1 MKTTITTL
9 LIASATVA
17 LADPRVCDA
26 QANDPSLL
34 LQREDSAG
42 VQIVEA
48 LRPLWGDSSLWRID
62 PEPLLDLTAT
72 GSGPNHEFGHVG
84 GMVRLAD
91 GSLVVA
97 DATWLQIRLYSPD
110 GSFVRATGRNGEGPG
125 EFSGGIEQM
134 VGAVGDTVW
143 ILDWDGRVSAFGP
156 DLGLVRTFNLLANA
170 SSIHDLGDGSMAVQY
185 VSPFWARDAIGAIR
199 NPTVLWRFDAEG
211 TRLDSIAAT
220 AGYDEY
226 VAQLRNG
233 NTASVSSLFPKEA
246 QVATHAGRLFVGNAE
261 FMEVEERTREGDLV
275 RILRIPDYPLTL
287 SGSVL
292 RAERKAFLGGR
303 SSSLLQEAAERTPAS
318 GTRPAYSKMIVD
330 PSGAV
335 WLQLYRGESEAEEP
349 VRWLVLA
356 ADGTWLGTLG
366 LPDRFRIVDIE
377 MDAVLGVWYDELD
390 VQHPQVLR
398 LERR

>member
-1 MKTTITTL
+1 MKKTIGML
-9 LIASATVA
+9 LAASVAVA
-17 LADPRVCDA
+17 LADPPGCDA
-26 QANDPSLL
+26 QANDPSL

-62 PEPLLDLTAT
+62 PAPLVDLTAS

-97 DATWLQIRLYSPD
+97 DDTWLQIRLYSPE
-110 GSFVRATGRNGEGPG
+110 GSFVRATGRDGEGPG

-134 VGAVGDTVW
+134 VSAAGDTVW
-143 ILDWDGRVSAFGP
+143 VLDWDGRVSVFGP
-156 DLGLVRTFNLLANA
+156 DLALARTFSLLSNA
-170 SSIHDLGDGSMAVQY
+170 SAIHDLGDGSMAVEY
-185 VSPFWARDAIGAIR
+185 ISPFWTRDAIGAIR
-199 NPTVLWRFDAEG
+199 NPTVLWRFDVEG

-220 AGYDEY
+220 EGYDEY
-226 VAQLRNG
+226 VVERPNG
-233 NTASVSSLFPKEA
+233 NTASVSPLFRKEA
-246 QVATHAGRLFVGNAE
+246 QVASRAASIFVGNAE
-261 FMEVEERTREGDLV
+261 SMEVEERTREGDLV
-275 RILRIPDYPLTL
+275 RIFRIPDYPLAL
-287 SGSVL
+287 SGSEL
-292 RAERKAFLGGR
+292 RAEREAYLGGR
-303 SSSLLQEAAERTPAS
+303 SSSLLREAAERTPAS
-318 GTRPAYSKMIVD
+318 GRRPAYSRMIVD

-335 WLQLYRGESEAEEP
+335 WLQQYRGESESEEP
-349 VRWLVLA
+349 DRWLVLA
-356 ADGTWLGTLG
+356 ADGTWLGTVEE
-366 LPDRFRIVDIE
+366 PDRFRIVDIE

>member
-1 MKTTITTL
+1 MKGTIGVIL
-9 LIASATVA
+9 VVGVA
-17 LADPRVCDA
+17 VAVADPMDCDA
-26 QANDPSLL
+26 QANDQSL

-62 PEPLLDLTAT
+62 PAPLLDLAAS
-72 GSGPNHEFGHVG
+72 GSGPNHEFGRVG

-97 DATWLQIRLYSPD
+97 DATWLQIRLYSPEGD
-110 GSFVRATGRNGEGPG
+110 FVRATGRNGEGPG
-125 EFSGGIEQM
+125 EFSRGIEQM
-134 VGAVGDTVW
+134 VGAASDSVW
-143 ILDWDGRVSAFGP
+143 VLDSDGRVSVFGP
-156 DLGLVRTFNLLANA
+156 DLGLGRTFNLLSNA

-185 VSPFWARDAIGAIR
+185 VSPFWTKDAIGAIR
-199 NPTVLWRFDAEG
+199 NPTVLWRFNVEG

-220 AGYDEY
+220 EGYDEY
-226 VAQLRNG
+226 VVQFRDG
-233 NTASVSSLFPKEA
+233 TTASVSPLFRKEA
-246 QVATHAGRLFVGNAE
+246 QVAIHTGRLFVGNAE
-261 FMEVEERTREGDLV
+261 FMEVEERTRAGDLV
-275 RILRIPDYPLTL
+275 RILRIPDYPLNL
-287 SGSVL
+287 SRSAL
-292 RAERKAFLGGR
+292 RAEREAYLGGR
-303 SSSLLQEAAERTPAS
+303 SSSLLREAAERTPAS
-318 GTRPAYSKMIVD
+318 GTRPAYSRMIVD

-356 ADGTWLGTLG
+356 ADGTWLGTVG

>member
-1 MKTTITTL
+1 
-9 LIASATVA
+9 
-17 LADPRVCDA
+17 
-26 QANDPSLL
+26 
-34 LQREDSAG
+34 
-42 VQIVEA
+42 
-48 LRPLWGDSSLWRID
+48 
-62 PEPLLDLTAT
+62 
-72 GSGPNHEFGHVG
+72 
-84 GMVRLAD
+84 
-91 GSLVVA
+91 
-97 DATWLQIRLYSPD
+97 
-110 GSFVRATGRNGEGPG
+110 
-125 EFSGGIEQM
+125 M

-143 ILDWDGRVSAFGP
+143 VLDWDGRVSAFGP

-211 TRLDSIAAT
+211 TRLDSITAT

-226 VAQLRNG
+226 VARRRNG
-233 NTASVSSLFPKEA
+233 NTASVSSLFRKEA
-246 QVATHAGRLFVGNAE
+246 QVATLGVSLFVGNAE
-261 FMEVEERTREGDLV
+261 FIEVEERTRDGDLV

-287 SGSVL
+287 SGAVL
-292 RAERKAFLGGR
+292 RAEREAFLGGR

-330 PSGAV
+330 PTGAV
-335 WLQLYRGESEAEEP
+335 WLQLYRGESEADEP

-356 ADGTWLGTLG
+356 ADGTWLGTVG

-377 MDAVLGVWYDELD
+377 MDAVLAVWYDELD

>member
-1 MKTTITTL
+1 MKGTIGVIL
-9 LIASATVA
+9 VVGVA
-17 LADPRVCDA
+17 VAVADPMDCDA
-26 QANDPSLL
+26 QANDQSL

-48 LRPLWGDSSLWRID
+48 LRPLWGDSSLWRIN
-62 PEPLLDLTAT
+62 PAPLLDLAVS

-84 GMVRLAD
+84 GMVRFAD

-97 DATWLQIRLYSPD
+97 DATWLQIRLYSPEGD
-110 GSFVRATGRNGEGPG
+110 FVRATGRNGEGPG
-125 EFSGGIEQM
+125 EFSRGIEQM
-134 VGAVGDTVW
+134 VGAASDSVW
-143 ILDWDGRVSAFGP
+143 VLDSDGRVSVFGP
-156 DLGLVRTFNLLANA
+156 DLGLGRTFNLLSNA

-185 VSPFWARDAIGAIR
+185 VSPFWTKDAIGAIR
-199 NPTVLWRFDAEG
+199 NPTVLWRFNVEG
-211 TRLDSIAAT
+211 TRLDSLAVT
-220 AGYDEY
+220 EGYDEY
-226 VAQLRNG
+226 VVQFRDG
-233 NTASVSSLFPKEA
+233 TTASVSPLFRKEA
-246 QVATHAGRLFVGNAE
+246 QVATHTGRLFVGNAE
-261 FMEVEERTREGDLV
+261 FMEVDERTRAGDLV
-275 RILRIPDYPLTL
+275 RILRIPDYPLSL
-287 SGSVL
+287 SRSAL
-292 RAERKAFLGGR
+292 RAEREAYLGGR
-303 SSSLLQEAAERTPAS
+303 SSSLLREAAERTPAS
-318 GTRPAYSKMIVD
+318 GTRPAYSRMIVD

-356 ADGTWLGTLG
+356 ADGTWLGTVG

>member
-1 MKTTITTL
+1 MKTIIGTL
-9 LIASATVA
+9 LIASAAVA
-17 LADPRVCDA
+17 LADPLVCDA
-26 QANDPSLL
+26 QVGDPSL

-48 LRPLWGDSSLWRID
+48 QRPLWGDSSLWRIY

-72 GSGPNHEFGHVG
+72 GTGPNHEFGHVG

-110 GSFVRATGRNGEGPG
+110 GSFMKATGRNGEGPG

-134 VGAVGDTVW
+134 VGAAGDTVW
-143 ILDWDGRVSAFGP
+143 VLDWDGRVSAFGP

-170 SSIHDLGDGSMAVQY
+170 TSIHDLGDGSMAVQY

-211 TRLDSIAAT
+211 TRLDSITAT

-226 VAQLRNG
+226 VARLRNG
-233 NTASVSSLFPKEA
+233 NTASVSALFRKEA
-246 QVATHAGRLFVGNAE
+246 QVATLAGSLFVGNAE
-261 FMEVEERTREGDLV
+261 FMEVEERTRAGELV

-287 SGSVL
+287 SRSAL
-292 RAERKAFLGGR
+292 RAEREAFLGGR

-318 GTRPAYSKMIVD
+318 GTRPAYNKMIVD

-356 ADGTWLGTLG
+356 ADGTWLGTVG
-366 LPDRFRIVDIE
+366 LPDRFRIVAIE
-377 MDAVLGVWYDELD
+377 MDAVLGVWYDEVD

>member
-1 MKTTITTL
+1 MNRTIRTL
-9 LIASATVA
+9 LIAGATVA
-17 LADPRVCDA
+17 LADPLVCDA
-26 QANDPSLL
+26 QVDDPPLT
-34 LQREDSAG
+34 QREDSAG

-48 LRPLWGDSSLWRID
+48 LRPLWGDSTLWRID
-62 PEPLLDLTAT
+62 PAPLLDLTAT

-84 GMVRLAD
+84 GMVLLAD

-97 DATWLQIRLYSPD
+97 DATWLQIRLYSPE
-110 GSFVRATGRNGEGPG
+110 GSFVRGTGRNGEGPG

-134 VGAVGDTVW
+134 VGAGGDTVW
-143 ILDWDGRVSAFGP
+143 VLDWDGRVSAFGP
-156 DLGLVRTFNLLANA
+156 DLALVRTFSLLANA

-185 VSPFWARDAIGAIR
+185 VSPFWTRDAIGAIR
-199 NPTVLWRFDAEG
+199 NPTVLWRFDVEG
-211 TRLDSIAAT
+211 TRLDSITAT

-226 VAQLRNG
+226 VAQRPNG
-233 NTASVSSLFPKEA
+233 NTASVSSLFRKEA
-246 QVATHAGRLFVGNAE
+246 QVATHVGGLFVGNAE

-292 RAERKAFLGGR
+292 RAEREAFLGGR

-318 GTRPAYSKMIVD
+318 GTRPAYSRMIVD
-330 PSGAV
+330 PTGAM
-335 WLQLYRGESEAEEP
+335 WLELYRGESEAEEP
-349 VRWLVLA
+349 VRWLVLT
-356 ADGTWLGTLG
+356 ADGTWLGTIG

>member
-1 MKTTITTL
+1 MKTTMGTL
-9 LIASATVA
+9 VIASAAVA
-17 LADPRVCDA
+17 LADPSVCDA
-26 QANDPSLL
+26 QANDPPLT
-34 LQREDSAG
+34 QREDSAG

-62 PEPLLDLTAT
+62 PVPVLDLTAT

-110 GSFVRATGRNGEGPG
+110 GSFMRATGRNGEGPG

-134 VGAVGDTVW
+134 VGAAGDTVW
-143 ILDWDGRVSAFGP
+143 VLDWDGRVSAFGP
-156 DLGLVRTFNLLANA
+156 DLALVRTFNLLANA

-185 VSPFWARDAIGAIR
+185 VSPFWTRDAIGAIR
-199 NPTVLWRFDAEG
+199 NPTVLWRFDVEG
-211 TRLDSIAAT
+211 TRLDSITAT

-226 VAQLRNG
+226 VAQLPNG
-233 NTASVSSLFPKEA
+233 NTASVSSLFRKEA
-246 QVATHAGRLFVGNAE
+246 QVGTHAGSLFVGDAE
-261 FMEVEERTREGDLV
+261 FMEVEERTRAGELV

-287 SGSVL
+287 SRSAL
-292 RAERKAFLGGR
+292 RAEREAFLDGR

-330 PSGAV
+330 PTGAV
-335 WLQLYRGESEAEEP
+335 WLRQYRGESEAEEP

>member
-1 MKTTITTL
+1 MKGTIGVIL
-9 LIASATVA
+9 VVGVA
-17 LADPRVCDA
+17 VAVADPVDCDA

-34 LQREDSAG
+34 QRKDSAG

-62 PEPLLDLTAT
+62 PAPLLDLAAS

-84 GMVRLAD
+84 GMVRFAD

-97 DATWLQIRLYSPD
+97 DATWLQIRLYSPE
-110 GSFVRATGRNGEGPG
+110 GGFVRATGRHGEGPG

-134 VGAVGDTVW
+134 VGAAGDSVW
-143 ILDWDGRVSAFGP
+143 VLDWDGRVSVFGP
-156 DLGLVRTFNLLANA
+156 DLALARTFSLLSNA
-170 SSIHDLGDGSMAVQY
+170 TSIHDLGDGSMAVQY
-185 VSPFWARDAIGAIR
+185 VSPFWAREAVGATR

-220 AGYDEY
+220 EGYDEY
-226 VAQLRNG
+226 VAHLANG
-233 NTASVSSLFPKEA
+233 NTASVSSIFRKEA
-246 QVATHAGRLFVGNAE
+246 QVATRGGSLFVGNAE
-261 FMEVEERTREGDLV
+261 FMEVEERTRDGRLL

-287 SGSVL
+287 SRSVL
-292 RAERKAFLGGR
+292 RAERETFLGGR
-303 SSSLLQEAAERTPAS
+303 SSSLLREAAESTPAS
-318 GTRPAYSKMIVD
+318 GTRPAYSRMIVD

-356 ADGTWLGTLG
+356 ADGTWLGTVG

-398 LERR
+398 LERG